1 MDINPTYDNDV
12 RCAEMIAQ
20 ITEDIRDKLAQT
32 IQDAHYLSV
41 LVDGDTGVSN
51 TECETVYVWFQEDG
65 RPVTR
70 LVGQQML
77 QHAHAET
84 IM

>member
-20 ITEDIRDKLAQT
+20 IAEDIRDKLAQT

-51 TECETVYVWFQEDG
+51 TECDSSS
-65 RPVTR
+65 RPADASACPCRNYNVKE
-70 LVGQQML
+70 QS
-77 QHAHAET
+77 
-84 IM
+84 IF